1 MSRLDA
7 RMQTA
12 LAAVACFGVVFAM
25 AAAVFGDGRAALSVA
40 IGAAIAAANLFVL
53 AQIVAG
59 VIGRSGNAGIW
70 GVFAVAK
77 MLVLFLGLWL
87 LMTKGLVSPI
97 PLLVGYGS
105 LPIGIAIG
113 SLVSDKT
120 AERTGT
126 Q

>member
-1 MSRLDA
+1 VIQRLDA
-7 RMQTA
+7 RMRTA
-12 LAAVACFGVVFAM
+12 LAAVGCFGLVFTM
-25 AAAVFGDGRAALSVA
+25 AAAVVSDGRAALSVA
-40 IGAAIAAANLFVL
+40 IGAAVAAANLFVL
-53 AQIVAG
+53 AQIVSRVIGQSGSAG
-59 VIGRSGNAGIW
+59 VW

-77 MLVLFLGLWL
+77 MLVFFLGMWL

-120 AERTGT
+120 AA